1 MLKERT
7 NKQIRATELRVIDED
22 GSNIGVLSLEDAL
35 KLAMERGL
43 DLIEVAPDA
52 KPPVARIMEFGKYQ
66 YAEQKKQ
73 RKMRSGAKTTETKS
87 VQIKIGTGDHDLQ
100 LKAKNAS
107 KWLTE
112 GHRIKVELYLSG
124 RAKYLDPKFLKER
137 MDRMLNLITEEFKVG
152 EEFKKGMK
160 GYTIVI
166 ERAKKA

>member
-160 GYTIVI
+160 GYTMVI

>member
-1 MLKERT
+1 MKERT

-87 VQIKIGTGDHDLQ
+87 VQIKIGTGDHDLL

-107 KWLTE
+107 KWLAD

-137 MDRMLNLITEEFKVG
+137 MDRMLNLITEDFKVG

-160 GYTIVI
+160 GYTMVI

>member
-1 MLKERT
+1 VLKERT

-87 VQIKIGTGDHDLQ
+87 VQIKIGTGDHDLL

-107 KWLTE
+107 KWLAD

-137 MDRMLNLITEEFKVG
+137 MDRMLNLITEDFKVG

-160 GYTIVI
+160 GYTMVI

>member
-1 MLKERT
+1 MKERT

>member
-87 VQIKIGTGDHDLQ
+87 VQIKIGTGDHDLL

-107 KWLTE
+107 KWLAD

-137 MDRMLNLITEEFKVG
+137 MDRMLNLITEDFKVG

-160 GYTIVI
+160 GYTMVI
-166 ERAKKA
+166 ERAKKT